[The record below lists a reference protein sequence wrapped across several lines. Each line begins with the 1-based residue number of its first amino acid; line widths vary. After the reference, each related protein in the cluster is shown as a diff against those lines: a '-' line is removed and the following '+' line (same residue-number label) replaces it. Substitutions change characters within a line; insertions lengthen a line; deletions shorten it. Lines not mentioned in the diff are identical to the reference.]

1 MCGWLITLADDN
13 YHVVSFLLNI
23 ENRVHHYYAI
33 ALQYVLIKIIYEK
46 NISTKDSCISLPI
59 TMWNHKA

>member
-23 ENRVHHYYAI
+23 ENRVHHYYA
-33 ALQYVLIKIIYEK
+33 LQYVLIKIIYER
-46 NISTKDSCISLPI
+46 NISIKIVVEVCPLQCEIIKHT
-59 TMWNHKA
+59 